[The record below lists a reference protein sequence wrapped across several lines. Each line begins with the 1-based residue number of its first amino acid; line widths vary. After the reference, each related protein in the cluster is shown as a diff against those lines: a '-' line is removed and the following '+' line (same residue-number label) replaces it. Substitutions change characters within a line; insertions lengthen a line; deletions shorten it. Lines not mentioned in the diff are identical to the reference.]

1 MKMKLINTKTNEE
14 IVNTTNQIEITTKLL
29 YILWYKNVYKGK
41 DYKQYYQ
48 YNYSDMQKIE
58 FKIDTY
64 KYIIEDIPVS
74 MGILDSDKI
83 EKLLKGG
90 E

>member
-14 IVNTTNQIEITTKLL
+14 IVNTTNQIEIT
-29 YILWYKNVYKGK
+29 KGK

-48 YNYSDMQKIE
+48 YNYSNMQKIE